1 MNKFLMLGIAGLA
14 FAACS
19 NEEDAIVNSN
29 PTPEGSGAVTIRIA
43 NPSVATKAI
52 TDPTPGTAGEA
63 TISIDGTLTI
73 ELYEKSNLTTPS
85 QTMSLPAADV
95 TTATELTFWNVTE
108 PGKIVVKINNG
119 QAAYNGSGEKAVAI
133 TSLQMEPEAIPAYGE
148 TTSFTLTGDTGSP
161 IIAND
166 NDAQSGGNK
175 QEQGADA
182 ANGDQNKVYQIYTA
196 SVKMAIPVARLEIGN
211 ITHVDH
217 SSTDPASTCE
227 YSNLTVKG
235 TYMDHIY
242 TAGGAYTG
250 NGGADSKYS
259 SATGTQANCFWSTGI
274 GQGDVAKILYNEY
287 ETSLTFIGD
296 DAVAALPGNNQVY
309 AYNFYVGANAPQFK
323 IYFDHSEGSSP
334 TEPRPEPRFAMIT
347 KYTTDGTNEVTF
359 EPGKIY
365 RIKSAVLNDENIIG
379 DEEGNTLYGVTV
391 TVTEAEWSI
400 VDIQADW
407 AE

>member
-1 MNKFLMLGIAGLA
+1 MNKFFMLGLAGLA

-19 NEEDAIVNSN
+19 NEDAIDNGN
-29 PTPEGSGAVTIRIA
+29 PTPKGSGAVTIRIA

-52 TDPTPGTAGEA
+52 TDPTAGTAGET
-63 TISIDGTLTI
+63 TILIDGTLTI
-73 ELYEKSNLTTPS
+73 ELYEASNVNSPAQKMT
-85 QTMSLPAADV
+85 LPALDV
-95 TTATELTFWNVTE
+95 TTATELTFWNVTD
-108 PGKIVVKINNG
+108 PYKIAVHINDG
-119 QAAYNGSGEKAVAI
+119 QYAYNGTGENAVDI
-133 TSLQMEPEAIPAYGE
+133 TTLQMEPEQIPAYGE
-148 TTSFTLTGDTGSP
+148 TTTFTLTAETGSP

-166 NDAQSGGNK
+166 NDNNDVENPGNK
-175 QEQGADA
+175 QEQGA
-182 ANGDQNKVYQIYTA
+182 NEGDQNKVYQIYTA
-196 SVKMAIPVARLEIGN
+196 QVKMAIPVARLEIGN

-217 SSTDPASTCE
+217 ASESTTCE

-242 TAGGAYTG
+242 TVGGTYTG
-250 NGGADSKYS
+250 NGAANSTYTLSAGNPANYYWAD
-259 SATGTQANCFWSTGI
+259 GI
-274 GQGDVAKILYNEY
+274 GQGDAEKILYNEY

-296 DAVAALPGNNQVY
+296 EPVTALPENDQVY

-323 IYFDHSEGSSP
+323 IYFDSSEGSNVA
-334 TEPRPEPRFAMIT
+334 EPRPAPRFAMIT

-391 TVTEAEWSI
+391 TVTEATWSI

-407 AE
+407 AQ